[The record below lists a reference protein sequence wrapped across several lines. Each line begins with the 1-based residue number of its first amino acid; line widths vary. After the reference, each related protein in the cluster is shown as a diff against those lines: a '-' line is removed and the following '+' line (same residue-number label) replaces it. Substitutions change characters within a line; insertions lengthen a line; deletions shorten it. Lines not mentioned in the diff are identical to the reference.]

1 MYSYDGLNI
10 QIENQQGIIR
20 LKKDSIFVDK

>member
-10 QIENQQGIIR
+10 QIGNQQGIIR